1 MQYLINGLQGDL
13 QTYVSLQCPKTFQE
27 AEDLAR
33 IKDVINKRQGV
44 GQDQAVVRQL
54 ETILGKFSSKMGEPK
69 QPAVV
74 AASSGPSV
82 EKR

>member
-44 GQDQAVVRQL
+44 GQDQAVVRL
-54 ETILGKFSSKMGEPK
+54 ETILGKFSSKTGEPK